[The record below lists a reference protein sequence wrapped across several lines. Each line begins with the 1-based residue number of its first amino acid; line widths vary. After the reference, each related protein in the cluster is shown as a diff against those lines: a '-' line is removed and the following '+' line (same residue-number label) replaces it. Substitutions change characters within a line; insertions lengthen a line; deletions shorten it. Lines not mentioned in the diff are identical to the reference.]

1 MSEER
6 IRLNISDQVAEVRLM
21 RAEKHNALDSEMCLQ
36 LNATSDELMSRKDVR
51 AVVLCADGPSFCAG
65 LDLASFMGGG
75 LSLDDIFSLRE
86 GDIANTAQRMAY
98 AWKALPMPV
107 IAALHGVCYGGGCQI
122 ALCPDIR
129 IAAADTRLSVMEIK
143 YGLIPDMAITQ
154 SLPQL
159 VGLDVAKELTYT
171 GRIVEAEEA
180 LRLGLITRIADDP
193 YAEAMELAGQIAA
206 RSPHAIRDIKR
217 LYDESWKAEPAVG
230 LKLEADLQKN
240 LLGSPN
246 QMKAVQ
252 AAMTK
257 QAAVFDDPS

>member
-6 IRLNISDQVAEVRLM
+6 VKLTITDQVAEVRM
-21 RAEKHNALDSEMCLQ
+21 TRADKHNALDTEMCLQ
-36 LNATSDELMSRKDVR
+36 LNATSDELMARKDVR
-51 AVVLCADGPSFCAG
+51 AVVLCGDGPSFCAG

-75 LSLDDIFSLRE
+75 LSLDDIFHVRE

-98 AWKALPMPV
+98 TWKALPMPV
-107 IAALHGVCYGGGCQI
+107 IAALHGVCFGGGCQI

-129 IAAADTRLSVMEIK
+129 IAAPDTRLSVMEIK

-159 VGLDVAKELTYT
+159 VGLDVAKELTFT
-171 GRIVEAEEA
+171 GRVVEAEEA

-193 YAEAMELAGQIAA
+193 HAAAMDLAREIAA
-206 RSPHAIRDIKR
+206 RSPHAIRDAKR
-217 LYDESWKAEPAVG
+217 LYDETWKAGPAVG
-230 LKLEADLQKN
+230 LQLEAEMQQK

-252 AAMTK
+252 AAMSK
-257 QAAVFDDPS
+257 QPAEFDDVE

>member
-6 IRLNISDQVAEVRLM
+6 VRLTITDQVAEVRLL
-21 RAEKHNALDSEMCLQ
+21 RADKHNALDTEMCLQ

-75 LSLDDIFSLRE
+75 LSLDDIFNVRE

-129 IAAADTRLSVMEIK
+129 IAAPDTRLSVMEIK

-171 GRIVEAEEA
+171 GRVVEAEEA
-180 LRLGLITRIADDP
+180 LQLGLITRIADDP
-193 YAEAMELAGQIAA
+193 YAEAMKLAQQIAA
-206 RSPHAIRDIKR
+206 RSPHAIRGIKQ
-217 LYDESWKAEPAVG
+217 LYDESWKAEPAEG
-230 LKLEADLQKN
+230 LELEAELQKK
-240 LLGSPN
+240 LLGSSN

-257 QAAVFDDPS
+257 QPADFDDPS